1 MPTMMRD
8 ATISF
13 PLLGNWSIDPSAS
26 FTLFGRTF
34 YWYGVIIAV
43 GFILAMLYCAR
54 HCRRCGI
61 EPDTLY
67 DFLIWMIPLAIIGA
81 RLYYVIFQWSDYR
94 DHPIDALKIWEGGL
108 AIYGGVIAGL
118 LTGIIWCR
126 KKKIPFGAM
135 ADVCAPGLLI
145 GQCIGRWGNFIN
157 REAFGRET
165 TAFSR
170 MGLTLPGRETVYVHP
185 TFLYESL
192 WNFVGFL
199 LLHFWFRRHE
209 RKFDGEFILLYAVWY
224 GIGRALIEGLRTDS
238 LYIAGTG
245 IRVSQLLAGEA
256 GETVTNAANKVVSDE
271 MRDKVAG
278 AAHAVGDRAKYASR
292 MTRMTVDCNA
302 ELERVK
308 RTYTEIGRLY
318 YENYRDT
325 ADAFL
330 AELCQ
335 QVTDANARVA
345 ELEAQM
351 DELRAAAKEYR
362 PAPDLHTVDAEV
374 VEPEDIE
381 VEVTEEPAPKE

>member
-8 ATISF
+8 AAISF
-13 PLLGNWSIDPSAS
+13 PLLGSWSIDPSAS

-94 DHPIDALKIWEGGL
+94 GHPIDALKIWEGGL

-209 RKFDGEFILLYAVWY
+209 RKFDGELILLYAVWY

-238 LYIAGTG
+238 LMVGSFRISQVIAAIGTFVIAIFLMFVDQIASALSGNFIGTILTWISFTSRYDTFTQG
-245 IRVSQLLAGEA
+245 IFSVSSCVYFISVAAVFVFLTARRVE
-256 GETVTNAANKVVSDE
+256 
-271 MRDKVAG
+271 
-278 AAHAVGDRAKYASR
+278 SR
-292 MTRMTVDCNA
+292 RWN
-302 ELERVK
+302 
-308 RTYTEIGRLY
+308 
-318 YENYRDT
+318 
-325 ADAFL
+325 
-330 AELCQ
+330 
-335 QVTDANARVA
+335 
-345 ELEAQM
+345 
-351 DELRAAAKEYR
+351 
-362 PAPDLHTVDAEV
+362 
-374 VEPEDIE
+374 
-381 VEVTEEPAPKE
+381 